1 MRKLVVVVV
10 VVDFARKHT
19 DAQIPTLICELYAR
33 IHDRRALSRRQ
44 EKERDARI
52 PLRLTQASIL
62 LLVSLS

>member
-1 MRKLVVVVV
+1 MKKLVVV

-33 IHDRRALSRRQ
+33 IHDRALSRRQ